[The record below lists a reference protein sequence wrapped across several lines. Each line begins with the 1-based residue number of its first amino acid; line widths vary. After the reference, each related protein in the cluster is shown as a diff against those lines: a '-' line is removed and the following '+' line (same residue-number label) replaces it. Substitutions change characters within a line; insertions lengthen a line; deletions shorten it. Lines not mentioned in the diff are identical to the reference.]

1 MPRFG
6 LDEPIIHLGSPKH
19 QITYKSGTREI
30 AKTVIT
36 FAHSDLVVTG
46 TPLRT
51 NYLLGGSGYRPGE
64 PYSLGCYQG
73 PLEVEGQKWDMDN
86 PEEFAQI
93 QGLNEMLCRWELS
106 TGEVGYGMHENAAFG
121 LYTPYGF
128 DSWEA
133 VAP

>member
-1 MPRFG
+1 M
-6 LDEPIIHLGSPKH
+6 
-19 QITYKSGTREI
+19 
-30 AKTVIT
+30 
-36 FAHSDLVVTG
+36 VTG

-64 PYSLGCYQG
+64 PHSLGCYRG
-73 PLEVEGQKWDMDN
+73 PLSVEGQTWDMSD
-86 PEEFAQI
+86 PEQFAQI

-106 TGEVGYGMHENAAFG
+106 TGEIGYGMHENAAFG